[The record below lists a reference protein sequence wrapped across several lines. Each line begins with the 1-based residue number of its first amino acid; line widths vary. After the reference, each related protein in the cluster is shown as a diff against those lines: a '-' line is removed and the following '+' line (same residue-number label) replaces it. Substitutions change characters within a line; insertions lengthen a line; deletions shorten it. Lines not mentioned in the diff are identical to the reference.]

1 MSKTPKEV
9 RESKQRLVS
18 VGRDIESLLADS
30 RFTYLLERLAEKVA
44 HTKEAAIASNS
55 WEEFVHNKGYLAGLS
70 ALQVEI
76 DTIISRGKN
85 AERTLKK

>member
-1 MSKTPKEV
+1 MSKTPQQI

-18 VGRDIESLLADS
+18 VGRDIESLTDDS
-30 RFTYLLERLAEKVA
+30 RFKYLLERIQEKVVE
-44 HTKEAAIASNS
+44 TKEAVLASNS
-55 WEEFVHNKGYLAGLS
+55 WEEFVHNKAYLKGLS

-85 AERTLKK
+85 AERTLKT